1 MFAPEGE
8 NTNGYLVVGAT
19 GCGKSTWLAK
29 RIQNYN
35 GNAIV
40 YKHFTNIDDAAFNFL
55 TTKTIKNIR
64 QGVPPGENVKCKIGG
79 FESSDYIAFLDWVKK
94 NFRNGMLVIDDATIF
109 ERDRLSKQMNF
120 LLTMKRHLGIDIF
133 LVYHGLT
140 LLPIEQF
147 LLCKAIV
154 LFNTTDN
161 LSYKAKKTPKYRE
174 LENGIILAR
183 NNFRSGDK
191 KKKYSPVIIDL
202 R

>member
-1 MFAPEGE
+1 MFASEGE

-40 YKHFTNIDDAAFNFL
+40 YKHFSNIDDAAFKNL
-55 TTKTIKNIR
+55 TIKTTKNIR
-64 QGVPPGENVKCKIGG
+64 QGVGPGENVKCKIGG
-79 FESSDYIAFLDWVKK
+79 YETSDYIAFLEWVKG

-120 LLTMKRHLGIDIF
+120 LLTMKRHLGLDIF

-147 LLCKAIV
+147 LLCKNII

-161 LSYKAKKTPKYRE
+161 LNYKARKTPKYQE
-174 LENGIILAR
+174 IEKGIVMAR
-183 NNFRSGDK
+183 QNFRSANK
-191 KKKYSPVIIDL
+191 QIKYKPIIIDL